1 MRARA
6 EVGQAFRYALIIFTL
21 TVLLGLANAIQ
32 IFGPLDRDTLL
43 THLHSGTLGWIT
55 MGVFG
60 IAIWMFARRN
70 EDLTA
75 AILLSGLGTAA
86 YVMAFWSGVFILRG
100 VFGLAQLAIIVY
112 WWWFVYTRV
121 AADGG
126 IGRLDIPKLSVLLG
140 LTTLVIGSTLGV
152 IVQVLL
158 ATGNALPTGTDLVGA
173 HASAQTG
180 GYLVL
185 VAAGFAE
192 WQLIGGSGRPTL
204 GLAQV
209 YLLFVG
215 GLVLSASLLLSTSLP
230 AAAAQ
235 ALPGLAT
242 LLTLA
247 GILIAA
253 YRIGRAALAAPW
265 MAPTGMRHIAI
276 VVPFLVLAVVLQA
289 ILVQQFVAAQ
299 GDFSLVSI
307 GLLHALDH
315 AYFVGVMTNALFGA
329 ILIVTAGDRGTT
341 TLSKL
346 PVLPRTWPWADDV
359 IFWGLNVGTAAFI
372 AVLIIVGSGEGRPA
386 FTHPV
391 AFVAPIM
398 GLAAL
403 LGIVTYLVRMLGMP
417 AFLARRARA

>member
-6 EVGQAFRYALIIFTL
+6 EVGQAFQYALIIFTL
-21 TVLLGLANAIQ
+21 TVLLGLANAMQ
-32 IFGPLDRDTLL
+32 IFGALDRDTLL

-100 VFGLAQLAIIVY
+100 VFGLAQLAIILF

-121 AADGG
+121 TADGG

-158 ATGNALPTGTDLVGA
+158 ATNNALPTGADLVGA

-192 WQLIGGSGRPTL
+192 WQLIGGSGRPRL

-215 GLVLSASLLLSTSLP
+215 GLVLSTSLLLSASLP

-253 YRIGRAALAAPW
+253 YRVGRAALAAPW
-265 MAPTGMRHIAI
+265 MAPTGLRHIAI
-276 VVPFLVLAVVLQA
+276 VVPFLIVAVILQA

-299 GDFSLVSI
+299 GDFTLVSI

-329 ILIVTAGDRGTT
+329 ILVVTSDRGTT

-346 PVLPRTWPWADDV
+346 PVLPRAWPWADDV
-359 IFWGLNVGTAAFI
+359 IFWGLNVGAAAFI
-372 AVLIIVGSGEGRPA
+372 AVLLIVGSGEGKPA

-403 LGIVTYLVRMLGMP
+403 LGIVTYLVRMLGTP
-417 AFLARRARA
+417 AFLSRRARA

>member
-6 EVGQAFRYALIIFTL
+6 EVGRAFQYALMIFTL
-21 TVLLGLANAIQ
+21 TVLLGLANATQ
-32 IFGPLDRDTLL
+32 LFGALDRDTLL

-55 MGVFG
+55 MGVIG
-60 IAIWMFARRN
+60 IAIWIFARDR
-70 EDLTA
+70 EDLA
-75 AILLSGLGTAA
+75 GAVLLSALGTAA
-86 YVMAFWSGVFILRG
+86 YVMAFWSGAFILRG
-100 VFGLAQLAIIVY
+100 VFGLAELAIIVY
-112 WWWFVYTRV
+112 WWWFVFER
-121 AADGG
+121 AGG
-126 IGRLDIPKLSVLLG
+126 QSGFARLDIPKLSVLLG

-192 WQLIGGSGRPTL
+192 WQLIGTGKRTRL

-215 GLVLSASLLLSTSLP
+215 GLLLSASLLLSANLP
-230 AAAAQ
+230 PALAQ
-235 ALPGLAT
+235 ALPGIAT

-247 GILIAA
+247 GIVIAA
-253 YRIGRAALAAPW
+253 VRIGRAALAAPW
-265 MAPTGMRHIAI
+265 MAPTGARHIA
-276 VVPFLVLAVVLQA
+276 VAVPFLVLAVVLQA
-289 ILVQQFVAAQ
+289 ILVQQFIAAQ
-299 GDFSLVSI
+299 GDIAGVSI

-329 ILIVTAGDRGTT
+329 ILVTASDAPTT
-341 TLSKL
+341 ISKL
-346 PVLPRTWPWADDV
+346 PLRARTWPWADQV
-359 IFWGLNVGTAAFI
+359 IFWGLNLGAAAFI

-398 GLAAL
+398 GLSAL
-403 LGIVTYLVRMLGMP
+403 LGIATYLVRMIGIP
-417 AFLARRARA
+417 ATFTRRARA

>member
-6 EVGQAFRYALIIFTL
+6 EVGQAFQYGLIIFTL
-21 TVLLGLANAIQ
+21 TVLLGLANATQ
-32 IFGPLDRDTLL
+32 VFGALDRNTLL

-55 MGVFG
+55 MGVIG
-60 IAIWMFARRN
+60 IAIWIFARER
-70 EDLTA
+70 EDLFA
-75 AILLSGLGTAA
+75 PVMLSALSTAA

-100 VFGLAQLAIIVY
+100 VFGLAELAVIVY
-112 WWWFVYTRV
+112 WWWFVYTR
-121 AADGG
+121 AGAMAG
-126 IGRLDIPKLSVLLG
+126 IRRLDIPRLSVVLG

-158 ATGNALPTGTDLVGA
+158 ATGNSLPTNTDLVGG

-192 WQLIGGSGRPTL
+192 WQLTGGGKRSTL
-204 GLAQV
+204 GLVQV

-215 GLVLSASLLLSTSLP
+215 GLLLSASLLLSAVLGAQLS
-230 AAAAQ
+230 Q

-247 GILIAA
+247 GIAIVVV
-253 YRIGRAALAAPW
+253 RVGRAAIAAPW
-265 MAPTGMRHIAI
+265 MAATGTRHIA
-276 VVPFLVLAVVLQA
+276 VAVAFLVLAVILQA
-289 ILVQQFVAAQ
+289 ILVQQFIAAQ
-299 GDFSLVSI
+299 GDVTKVSM

-315 AYFVGVMTNALFGA
+315 AYFVGLMTNAIFGA
-329 ILIVTAGDRGTT
+329 ILVTSSGTGISI
-341 TLSKL
+341 SKL
-346 PVLPRTWPWADDV
+346 PVPARVWPWADHV
-359 IFWGLNVGTAAFI
+359 IFFGLNAGAAAFI
-372 AVLIIVGSGEGRPA
+372 AVLLIVGSGEGAKP

-398 GLAAL
+398 GLSVL
-403 LGIVTYLVRMLGMP
+403 LGIATYLMRLMGAPRAVSAGM
-417 AFLARRARA
+417 RA

>member
-6 EVGQAFRYALIIFTL
+6 EVLQAFQYGLIIFTL
-21 TVLLGLANAIQ
+21 TALLGLANATQ
-32 IFGPLDRDTLL
+32 VFGALDRATLL

-70 EDLTA
+70 EDLSA
-75 AILLSGLGTAA
+75 AIMLSGLGTAA

-100 VFGLAQLAIIVY
+100 VFGLAELAIIVY
-112 WWWFVYTRV
+112 WWWFVYTR
-121 AADGG
+121 AMADGG
-126 IGRLDIPKLSVLLG
+126 IARLDVPKLSVLLG

-158 ATGNALPTGTDLVGA
+158 ATGNAIPTNVDLVGA

-192 WQLIGGSGRPTL
+192 WQLAGGGGKRSTL

-215 GLVLSASLLLSTSLP
+215 GLVLSFSLLLASVLGQ
-230 AAAAQ
+230 ALAQ
-235 ALPGLAT
+235 ALPGIAT
-242 LLTLA
+242 LMTLA
-247 GILIAA
+247 GIVIVAL
-253 YRIGRAALAAPW
+253 RFGRAAIAAPW
-265 MAPTGMRHIAI
+265 MAVTGTRHIAI
-276 VVPFLVLAVVLQA
+276 AVPFLALAVVLQA
-289 ILVQQFVAAQ
+289 ILVQQFIAAQ
-299 GDFSLVSI
+299 GDFTKISI

-315 AYFVGVMTNALFGA
+315 SYFIGVMTNILFGA
-329 ILIVTAGDRGTT
+329 ILVTSADR
-341 TLSKL
+341 
-346 PVLPRTWPWADDV
+346 PRVWPWADHV
-359 IFWGLNVGTAAFI
+359 IFFGLNLGAAAFI
-372 AVLIIVGSGEGRPA
+372 AVLIIVGSGEGKPA

-391 AFVAPIM
+391 AFVAPVM
-398 GLAAL
+398 GLSAL
-403 LGIVTYLVRMLGMP
+403 LGIATYLRRMMGTP
-417 AFLARRARA
+417 AVLSPRARA

>member
-6 EVGQAFRYALIIFTL
+6 EVGQAFQYALIIFTL
-21 TVLLGLANAIQ
+21 TVLLGLANALQ
-32 IFGPLDRDTLL
+32 IFGALDRDTLL

-70 EDLTA
+70 EDLSA

-158 ATGNALPTGTDLVGA
+158 ATGNALPTGADLVGA

-192 WQLIGGSGRPTL
+192 WQLIGGSGRTTL

-215 GLVLSASLLLSTSLP
+215 GLVLSASLLLSASLP

-247 GILIAA
+247 GILIAS
-253 YRIGRAALAAPW
+253 YRVGRAALAAPW

-276 VVPFLVLAVVLQA
+276 VVPFLILAVILQA
-289 ILVQQFVAAQ
+289 ILVQQFIAAQ
-299 GDFSLVSI
+299 GDFTLVSI

-329 ILIVTAGDRGTT
+329 ILVVTSDRGTT

-346 PVLPRTWPWADDV
+346 PAVPRVWPWADDV

-372 AVLIIVGSGEGRPA
+372 AVLIIVGSGEGKPA

-417 AFLARRARA
+417 AVLSRRARA